1 MFEQP
6 GICLLSAK
14 MRTTRQLFQPGI
26 FCEKNWTKADV
37 NLDQKQKSHS
47 TLFSQ
52 YNFPA
57 FQIFKSSASRAC
69 LAVRDKIEKRLRA
82 VYPSWASLTEGQN
95 RKETEESGLSSAC
108 NEEAGHLC
116 CHLNSLFSFWD
127 KNSTWWCGIPR
138 YAHGIFTQLT
148 FSKSFR
154 CRRHLLSQRAIYRKF
169 MICCWLL

>member
-14 MRTTRQLFQPGI
+14 MRTTRQLFQAGI

-37 NLDQKQKSHS
+37 NHDQKQKSHS

-82 VYPSWASLTEGQN
+82 LYPAPVMRRQ
-95 RKETEESGLSSAC
+95 
-108 NEEAGHLC
+108 AGHLC
-116 CHLNSLFSFWD
+116 CHLNSLFSFCD

-138 YAHGIFTQLT
+138 YAHEIFTQLT
-148 FSKSFR
+148 FSKSFH

-169 MICCWLL
+169 MICCCLV